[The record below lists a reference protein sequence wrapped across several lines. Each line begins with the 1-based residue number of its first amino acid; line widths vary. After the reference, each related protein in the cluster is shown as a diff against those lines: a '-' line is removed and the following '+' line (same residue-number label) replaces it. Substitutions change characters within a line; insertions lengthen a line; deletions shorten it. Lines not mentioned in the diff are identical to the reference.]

1 MITDW
6 LLGRRRIEVEV
17 AMDIEQTGESF
28 HAHAIPQ
35 GIEIR
40 PGDVMLLHAA
50 PTHIPFGTRTTYTAR
65 ATIIRGGWLDRHWTP
80 IAALL
85 ELPELYEVGFMP
97 KECTP

>member
-1 MITDW
+1 MIIEW

-40 PGDVMLLHAA
+40 PGDVVLVHGA
-50 PTHIPFGTRTTYTAR
+50 PESVPFGTRTTYMTR
-65 ATIIRGGWLDRHWTP
+65 ATVIRGGWLDRHWTP
-80 IAALL
+80 IVALL

-97 KECTP
+97 KECSP